1 MITEEKPGATGTNE
15 TDEHMKFKVPENYPL
30 RAPKA
35 HTEVLLVSY
44 SDAKTILETKVGF
57 KCDEGFMEESGLS
70 LIKKRIREFE
80 DKGKEFY
87 KYIMVDLDDV
97 TIIIER
103 FGRAIKRLLIEHKI
117 DPKVVKMYAF
127 SSTSSDKIIDHCQRG
142 GFRFYVKP
150 SKNEALD
157 VFRHMAN
164 EDDDKAAPNQE
175 VSLDQMKK
183 DLADEIV
190 GK

>member
-30 RAPKA
+30 RKPKA
-35 HTEVLLVSY
+35 HAEVLLVSY
-44 SDAKTILETKVGF
+44 SDAKAILEQKIGF

-70 LIKKRIREFE
+70 MIKKRINEVE
-80 DKGKEFY
+80 DKGREFY

-103 FGRAIKRLLIEHKI
+103 FGRAIKKLLIDHKI
-117 DPKVVKMYAF
+117 DIKEVKMYAF
-127 SSTSSDKIIDHCQRG
+127 SSTSSEKIIDHCRKG
-142 GFRFYVKP
+142 GFTFYIKP
-150 SKNEALD
+150 SKSEALD

-164 EDDDKAAPNQE
+164 EETPE
-175 VSLDQMKK
+175 V
-183 DLADEIV
+183 
-190 GK
+190 